1 MPIEWTTVIEGGI
14 PILGGLYATALGY
27 GAVSRSQLQPSPPVL
42 KTRSLF
48 RWLGPLVVLFGCF
61 AAWQAHLQAM
71 HPPAELIARQIR
83 NRMKFP
89 ITLDDTTQ
97 LVGVEGSGD
106 RLIYQTVIHVRLAE
120 LGGKERAQREL
131 EAHLLNTVCESKDY
145 ETILRRGYI
154 IEVQYSFPDSPEAV
168 LISIPPRTCRY

>member
-1 MPIEWTTVIEGGI
+1 
-14 PILGGLYATALGY
+14 
-27 GAVSRSQLQPSPPVL
+27 
-42 KTRSLF
+42 
-48 RWLGPLVVLFGCF
+48 
-61 AAWQAHLQAM
+61 M

-106 RLIYQTVIHVRLAE
+106 RLIYKTVIHVRLAE

-131 EAHLLNTVCESKDY
+131 EAHLLKTVCKSKDY

-154 IEVQYSFPDSPEAV
+154 IEVQYSFQDSAEAV
-168 LISIPPRTCRY
+168 LISIPPRTCGY

>member
-27 GAVSRSQLQPSPPVL
+27 GAVSGSQPQPSPPVL

-97 LVGVEGSGD
+97 LGGARVVGIA
-106 RLIYQTVIHVRLAE
+106 L
-120 LGGKERAQREL
+120 
-131 EAHLLNTVCESKDY
+131 
-145 ETILRRGYI
+145 
-154 IEVQYSFPDSPEAV
+154 
-168 LISIPPRTCRY
+168 SIKP